1 MAPGTA
7 LARRGDS
14 STTFNSKLQDLTGRQ
29 KVAILLMALG
39 EEASSEITKNMASEE
54 VEAISFE
61 IARMEKVDP
70 RLVEQILDE
79 WQKTEHAAFS
89 LAEGGVDYARRILE
103 KAFGPSKAAAVL
115 KRIEAQLSDHISLSH
130 LRKADPQ
137 QLTAIIR
144 NEHPQTMALILAFLD
159 PAQTAAVLKEI
170 DTDLGAEVLLRMA
183 RMEKVMPDVL
193 RLVEESLGADSDL
206 SLGGEGS
213 AAGGPE
219 SVAEVL
225 NLVTSALEKDLLD
238 GVADQDMDL
247 SEQIKNLMFVF
258 EDIIKMDDKGITR
271 LLRDTESKELALGLK
286 LASEELR
293 AKILGTMSTRAR
305 DSLEEE
311 MEFLGPVRVSDVEAA
326 QANIVKL
333 ARALEEA
340 GEIMIGA
347 TEDAMIV

>member
-1 MAPGTA
+1 MTGTA
-7 LARRGDS
+7 LARRKGS
-14 STTFNSKLQDLTGRQ
+14 GTTFSSRLDELTGRQ

-39 EEASSEITKNMASEE
+39 EEASAEITKNMASEE

-61 IARMEKVDP
+61 IAKMEKVDP
-70 RLVEQILDE
+70 NLVEQILDE
-79 WQKTEHAAFS
+79 WQQTEQAAFS
-89 LAEGGVDYARRILE
+89 LAEGGVDYARRVLE
-103 KAFGPSKAAAVL
+103 KAFGPSKAAQVL
-115 KRIEAQLSDHISLSH
+115 KRIESQLSDHISLNH
-130 LRKADPQ
+130 LRNADPQ

-159 PAQTAAVLKEI
+159 PGQTASVLKEI
-170 DTDLGAEVLLRMA
+170 DTALGADVLLRMA

-193 RLVEESLGADSDL
+193 RLVEESLGAEADL
-206 SLGGEGS
+206 SMGGAGS

-225 NLVTSALEKDLLD
+225 NLVASGLEKELLD
-238 GVADQDMDL
+238 GVADHDMDL

-258 EDIIKMDDKGITR
+258 EDIIKLDDKGITR
-271 LLRDTESKELALGLK
+271 LLRDTESKELAMALK
-286 LASEELR
+286 AASGELR
-293 AKILGTMSTRAR
+293 DKILGTMSTRAR

-326 QANIVKL
+326 QASIVKM

-340 GEIMIGA
+340 GEIVIGA
-347 TEDAMIV
+347 SEDAMIG

>member
-1 MAPGTA
+1 MTGTA
-7 LARRGDS
+7 LARR
-14 STTFNSKLQDLTGRQ
+14 NSGSNFQPSIDELTGRQ

-39 EEASSEITKNMASEE
+39 EEASAEITRNMAPDE

-61 IARMEKVDP
+61 IAKMDNVEAD
-70 RLVEQILDE
+70 LVEEILDE
-79 WQKTEHAAFS
+79 WQKTEQAAIS
-89 LAEGGVDYARRILE
+89 IAEGGFDYAKRVLE
-103 KAFGPSKAAAVL
+103 KAFGPSKASQVL

-130 LRKADPQ
+130 LRNADPQ

-159 PAQTAAVLKEI
+159 PGQTAAVLREI
-170 DTDLGAEVLLRMA
+170 DTDLGSEVLLRMA

-193 RLVEESLGADSDL
+193 KLVEESLGADSDL
-206 SLGGEGS
+206 SLTGGSGS

-225 NLVTSALEKDLLD
+225 NLVSSTLEKDLLD
-238 GVADQDMDL
+238 GVADHDMDL

-258 EDIIKMDDKGITR
+258 EDIIKLDERGITR
-271 LLRDTESKELALGLK
+271 LLRDVESKELALGLK
-286 LASEELR
+286 AASDELKM
-293 AKILGTMSTRAR
+293 KILGTMSSRAR

-311 MEFLGPVRVSDVEAA
+311 MEFLGPVRVSDVEGA
-326 QANIVKL
+326 QANIVKM

-340 GEIMIGA
+340 GEIVIGA
-347 TEDAMIV
+347 SEDAMIG